1 MIESKSVCGLSD
13 LGVSLE
19 KRRAIS
25 EVAILGEEE
34 SLIECNLL
42 STIAPPGLDLLMEM
56 HKDTEVLGLGS
67 RLDVSSWVKHR
78 ILGFNKVV
86 GLSVNHH
93 ERLCIDY
100 LQRLEREMEVVNEQ
114 RKKVAVNQKAAS
126 STGKEKRE
134 FRNLISSVNYDGR

>member
-19 KRRAIS
+19 KGRAIS

-34 SLIECNLL
+34 SPTECNPL
-42 STIAPPGLDLLMEM
+42 STIAPPRLDLSMEM

-67 RLDVSSWVKHR
+67 RSDVSSWVKHR
-78 ILGFNKVV
+78 IPGFNKVV

-93 ERLCIDY
+93 ERLCINY
-100 LQRLEREMEVVNEQ
+100 LQTLEREMEVVNEQ

-126 STGKEKRE
+126 
-134 FRNLISSVNYDGR
+134 

>member
-1 MIESKSVCGLSD
+1 MEEG
-13 LGVSLE
+13 G
-19 KRRAIS
+19 AIS
-25 EVAILGEEE
+25 EVAFLGKEE
-34 SLIECNLL
+34 SLADCNQL
-42 STIAPPGLDLLMEM
+42 STIAPSGLDLSMEM
-56 HKDTEVLGLGS
+56 HKDIKVLGLGS

-78 ILGFNKVV
+78 IPGFNKVV

-126 STGKEKRE
+126 STSKEKRE
-134 FRNLISSVNYDGR
+134 LRNLISSVNYDGQ